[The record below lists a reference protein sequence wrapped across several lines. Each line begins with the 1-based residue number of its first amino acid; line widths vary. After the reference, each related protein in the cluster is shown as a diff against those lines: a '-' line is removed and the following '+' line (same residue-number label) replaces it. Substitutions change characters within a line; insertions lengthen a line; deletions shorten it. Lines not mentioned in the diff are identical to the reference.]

1 MIKKYQPF
9 LLLLL
14 MLLSIGL
21 LYGCSASEPT
31 SLNDN
36 KTSMAPGLK
45 NTLSTLHNSLKDK

>member
-21 LYGCSASEPT
+21 LYGCSTLEPT
-31 SLNDN
+31 DLSNN

-45 NTLSTLHNSLKDK
+45 NTLSTLHTNLKDK